1 MKKLTAVV
9 LFAFAAFAAAAD
21 VHDDRAADICA
32 KMTLEEKVSLLAGY
46 HTMKLRAIPRVGIP
60 SDWVFSDSSACLKPL
75 HVRWTWDYEKNVDDT
90 CTVLPML
97 QGLASTWN
105 LALAAE
111 HGRVM
116 GEQARDLGKDMLLGP
131 GVNIMRNPLCGR
143 NWEYMTEDPFL
154 AARLV
159 VPIVQ
164 GIQSCDVAATVKHF
178 AANSQELNR
187 TGVDT
192 EVDER
197 TMREIYL
204 PAFRAAVQEGG
215 ALAVM
220 NAYNRFRGDYCSAS
234 SYLQKQ
240 LLREEWGFKGMVVTD
255 WGAMHDTVGPALAG
269 CDVEMNRGDGILYY
283 ANAKKLADAG
293 FDDQV
298 KAGKV
303 PDPVPGGL
311 PLADAVREGK
321 VPESE
326 VDTMVR
332 HVLYVMSRVGA
343 LGDRPRCKG
352 ARHTA
357 DHVAVA
363 RKIGD
368 EAMVL
373 LKNDAN
379 VLPLDAGKL
388 RTVLVLGSLNDWK
401 HCMGGWSAE
410 GKPKHEVTPVEGI
423 RERLGKD
430 VKVVVAPLGAGDEP
444 WTIKQIP
451 ERCIVPDASN
461 KEVVG
466 FQARGWTVEYFAG
479 EALAGEPVKAFRG
492 KVNNWYGKSSP
503 AKGIDGGSWSAR
515 WRARVVAPESGLFV
529 ISTRNNPGSG
539 SRVKVDGKVLFDDW
553 KGEHSAF
560 AAGEIVLERD
570 REYSV
575 EVEYR
580 RGKGDAFVNFGWQ
593 APSSSGMKIEEVRK
607 VAAAADAVIVLTGTV
622 IGHGRAQECEGGD
635 RPDMRLPEGHDEYIG
650 KVLGWNVRN
659 LVVVVHS
666 GSPCELP
673 WAERCATILQQPYL
687 GQEAGRALADVL
699 FGDVNP
705 SGKLPCTWP
714 KQLSDTPVARKGTYG
729 PDKVVYNERFYV
741 GYRWYDKED
750 IEPLFPFGY
759 GRSYTTFAY
768 GPAKVSRAE
777 LGRNGTVEV
786 SVPVTNTGRRAGA
799 EIVQLYVSAANPKVE
814 RCVRELKGF
823 DKVSLAPGE
832 TRVAKMSLSPRDF
845 AYYDVARR
853 SFHADAGTYR
863 LSVGS
868 SSREIAETVEVK
880 LSEDWT
886 ETALPAKSDL

>member
-1 MKKLTAVV
+1 MKKLV
-9 LFAFAAFAAAAD
+9 FALAAAAGLAASAD
-21 VHDDRAADICA
+21 VHEDRAKEICA
-32 KMTLEEKVSLLAGY
+32 KMTLEEKVSLLAGC
-46 HTMKLRAIPRVGIP
+46 HTMKLRAVPRVGIP
-60 SDWVFSDSSACLKPL
+60 NDWVFSDSSACLKPL
-75 HVRWTWDYEKNVDDT
+75 HVRWTWDYEKDVDDT

-105 LALAAE
+105 TALAAE

-159 VPIVQ
+159 VPVVK
-164 GIQSCDVAATVKHF
+164 GIQACDVAATVKHF
-178 AANSQELNR
+178 AANSQEWNR

-220 NAYNRFRGDYCSAS
+220 NAYNKFRGEFCSAS
-234 SYLQKQ
+234 KYLQTQ
-240 LLREEWGFKGMVVTD
+240 VLREEWGFKGFVVTD

-283 ANAKKLADAG
+283 ANPKKLADAG

-298 KAGKV
+298 REGKKPAYV
-303 PDPVPGGL
+303 EGGL
-311 PLADAVREGK
+311 PLADAVRAGK
-321 VPESE
+321 VPEAK
-326 VDTMVR
+326 VDEMVR
-332 HVLYVMSRVGA
+332 HVLYVMSKTGA
-343 LGDRPRCKG
+343 LGGRERCKG

-357 DHVAVA
+357 DHAAVA

-373 LKNDAN
+373 LKNGEG

-388 RTVLVLGSLNDWK
+388 KTVLVLGSLNNWK

-410 GKPKHEVTPVEGI
+410 GKPKHEVTPIEGI
-423 RERLGKD
+423 RTRLGKD
-430 VKVVVAPLGAGDEP
+430 VKVVAAPLGSGDEP

-451 ERCIVPDASN
+451 ENCIVPDASN

-466 FQARGWTVEYFAG
+466 FQARGWAAEYYAG
-479 EALAGEPVKAFRG
+479 SDLKGEPVKGFRN
-492 KVNNWYGKSSP
+492 KVNNWWGRNAP
-503 AKGIDGGSWSAR
+503 AKGLKGDDWSAR
-515 WRARVVAPESGLFV
+515 WTARVVAPETGRFV

-553 KGEHSAF
+553 KGERYTF
-560 AAGEIVLERD
+560 ASGEIALERD
-570 REYSV
+570 REYKF

-580 RGKGDAFVNFGWQ
+580 RGKGDSFVNFGWQ

-607 VAAAADAVIVLTGTV
+607 VAATADAVIVLTGTV

-635 RPDMRLPEGHDEYIG
+635 RPDLRLPEGHDAYIE
-650 KVLGWNVRN
+650 KILDWKVRN
-659 LVVVVHS
+659 LVIVVHS

-673 WAERCATILQQPYL
+673 WADRCATILQQPYL
-687 GQEAGRALADVL
+687 GQEAGRCLADVL

-714 KQLSDTPVARKGTYG
+714 RKLADTPVAQKGTYNAE
-729 PDKVVYNERFYV
+729 KVVYNERFYV
-741 GYRWYDKED
+741 GYRWYDHEK
-750 IEPLFPFGY
+750 IEPMFPFGY
-759 GRSYTTFAY
+759 GISYTKFAY
-768 GPAKVSRAE
+768 GKAAASSAK
-777 LGRNGTVEV
+777 LGKNGSVEV
-786 SVPVTNTGRRAGA
+786 MVPVKNTGSREGA
-799 EIVQLYVSAANPKVE
+799 EIVQLYVSPVKPKVE
-814 RCVRELKGF
+814 RCEQELKGF
-823 DKVSLAPGE
+823 DKVFLRPGE
-832 TRVAKMSLSPRDF
+832 TGTAKMTVTPRDF
-845 AYYDVARR
+845 AYYDVASKRFR
-853 SFHADAGTYR
+853 ADAGEYR
-863 LSVGS
+863 ISVGA
-868 SSREIAETVEVK
+868 SSRDVKDTVTVRLIA
-880 LSEDWT
+880 DWT
-886 ETALPAKSDL
+886 E